1 MISLLYIDDEPGL
14 LELGKL
20 FLESAGG
27 FEVSTALSGDEGLGQ
42 LAQHDF
48 DAIVSDFQMP
58 GMDGIELLK
67 KVRKSFGTIPFVLFT
82 GRGREEVVIEAI
94 NNGVDFYLQKG
105 GDPKAQF
112 AELAH
117 KVRQSVSRR
126 KAETALSD
134 SEKRLADIINF
145 LPDATFAIDTKGMV
159 IAWNRAMERMTG
171 VKSEDVLGKGDY
183 EYALPFY
190 HVRRP
195 LLINLVLDND
205 PAIGE
210 RYPFVKKE
218 GRTLFS
224 EITIPHFND
233 GRGAALWFTA
243 SPLYDRKGDVV
254 GAIESIREITERKRA
269 EEKLVSANREYTNLL
284 DQIQDVYYR
293 SDAGGRLV
301 RASRSWATLL
311 GYSDVSECIG
321 RNIADDFYFHPPDRE
336 RLLAVIAKNGK
347 VTGYEVTLKKKD
359 GTPVIVEV
367 NSHPYFDPAGTI
379 IGIEGMF
386 RDITGRKKAEAERNE
401 SEKRFREL
409 AELLPQG
416 VYETDI
422 HGRMTYVNRLALAM
436 YGYTDED
443 IRTGVS
449 VADAIAPEDRQR
461 AAASFHRMGVEGTYP
476 KGSAEYLAL
485 RKDGTTFPIAIY
497 SSQILRD
504 GRIIGIRGILIDSTE
519 RKKAEDELRAANEQL
534 VASDEELRAQYDEL
548 ALGEKRIRMSESRL
562 RYMLGFNEYDKKS
575 EKELLG
581 YAIEGAGVV
590 TDSPLAYLA
599 FLNEDESELA
609 MYAWSTNAMA
619 ECSMRTK
626 PVVYKTEKTG
636 LWGEA
641 VRQRRPVIT
650 NDYAA
655 PDPAKKGYPEGH
667 PRIVRHMNVPVID
680 AGHVILVAG
689 VANKPS
695 DYTENDVNEL
705 LLLVQGLWNILK
717 RRRAEEIREES
728 EAKYQNIIDHAPS
741 GMHFYELKPDGS
753 LVFTGSNPGAD
764 QILGVVHSQF
774 IGKTIEEAFPPLA
787 ETGIPAQYRKV
798 AAEGGTWQT
807 DQVTYDGE
815 AIRGA
820 YAVTAFQTSPGAMV
834 AMFIDITKRKRAE
847 QNEQNTIA
855 FLNALIDQTPDSLW
869 VSDSKG
875 FLIRMNAACRRL
887 LHSDEKELAGKYNIF
902 QDNLVEEQGFMP
914 LVRSVFDEGRVVSF
928 PLTYESARLEGFPL
942 KDNVSLILEVTIFPV
957 RDAAGA
963 ITNAVIIHNDITERK
978 RAETDLKAAYEQV
991 TAAEEELREQYDT
1004 LAAAQAEI
1012 SSRRQQLEEIAS
1024 TVPGVVYQF
1033 YARPDGS
1040 RGMYYASNRT
1050 NEIFGLESDLGRF
1063 FPEFTDC
1070 VHPDDRPG
1078 FLSSIEDAVKRR
1090 ADWHF
1095 EGRFTRKTGETIW
1108 FEGISSPVAHGNELV
1123 FTGVILDI
1131 TERKRMEDAIRESE
1145 GRYRSLVELSPDA
1158 VVVHRDGKVLY
1169 ANPEA
1174 LRLVGAKTEA
1184 DMIGREVISFIHPD
1198 DRPMALEDFRL
1209 LYEEGKL
1216 IQLKEERLLRINGD
1230 PFTVEVTAS
1239 PIQYPGGLSV
1249 LAVFRDITDRKQA
1262 EAALRESEE
1271 KYRSLV
1277 ENVPFGITLIDTDHR
1292 IVISNAAQGQMF
1304 HTDAGLWTGRYC
1316 YREFEKRDAV
1326 CTHCPGTSAMA
1337 TGVCHEVETE
1347 GVRDDGTRFNARIHA
1362 IPLLDNEGRGTRFI
1376 EVVEDITERKKAE
1389 DALRQNEEKYRAL
1402 VETTGTGFVI
1412 LDQEGRVLDANSEY
1426 IRMTGHTRLEDIS
1439 GRSVTE
1445 WTAAHEQ
1452 ERNADAVRQCI
1463 RDGFIRNFEIDYTD
1477 NSGAIT
1483 PVEINATV
1491 VQSEGA
1497 VHILT
1502 LCRDIT
1508 ERKRVENELLRLK
1521 ISTDRSSDE
1530 IFWMDF
1536 AGNILYVND
1545 AACRVT
1551 GYSREE
1557 FLKMKISD
1565 LDPDFIPETWDAG
1578 VADLRERKTQF
1589 ITTRHR
1595 RKDGVIIDV
1604 EIVAVYVNQY
1614 DQEYSFAYV
1623 RDVTGRKRTEEALF
1637 SSQQMLQAVLDSIP
1651 QRVFWKDRNSVF
1663 LGCNKPLAL
1672 DAGYPNPA
1680 DMVGK
1685 TDYDHASH
1693 ATADLYRA
1701 DDRQVMETGQ
1711 PRINYEEPQIR
1722 PDGSQAW
1729 LRTTKVPLRNKEG
1742 AIIGVLGTYED
1753 ITEQKQAREA
1763 LRESEE
1769 KYRTLV
1775 ESSFDGIAIHQD
1787 GILVY
1792 VNRTAAR
1799 ILGSDDPGVFVGKP
1813 AIDMVAPAF
1822 RKRIS
1827 DRVQRG
1833 PERSQELIHEQF
1845 LKTDGTAIDVDVTTT
1860 PCTWKGKPAVYV
1872 TFRDITAQIRA
1883 EEAFHESSRKYAEL
1897 FELGSEALF
1906 LIDNETGA
1914 LLETNSAAC
1923 EMYGYPR
1930 DTLLTMKNTDLS
1942 AEQEETKKVTTET
1955 PQGIVRVPLRYHR
1968 RRDGTVFPV
1977 EIIGRFFVWNGR
1989 PVHIAAIRDITEHKH
2004 AEAALV
2010 ESEEKYRTLVEV
2022 NRDIIYSL
2030 SIDGTI
2036 LYVSPQALTQIGY
2049 QPDEM
2054 VGRNFIDFIHP
2065 GDTARL
2071 LNHIQE
2077 NFRTGDLGRSDRF
2090 RVHRKDGVYRW
2101 YEDNTIYTTDRQQRP
2116 VVVGT
2121 IRDITEEKAAQDAL
2135 RESEA
2140 RLSSILHGS
2149 PVLQFVIDQN
2159 HHVISWNKAL
2169 EEYSGIKAADII
2181 GTDQQWRAFYPE
2193 KRALLADL
2201 LVDGKT
2207 NAISRLYAGKFR
2219 QSRYVEEAFEA
2230 TDYFPHM
2237 GSSGIWLSFTAAP
2250 IRDMQGN
2257 IIGAVETLEDVT
2269 ERVTAENAL
2278 RESSERTRT
2287 ILDTAQAG
2295 IVLVDATTH
2304 QIVDANKKAL
2314 ELIGLGR
2321 ESVIG
2326 VVCHRFIC
2334 PADEGKCPVT
2344 DLGHQVDTSERILI
2358 TASGEKIPVLKTV
2371 VPVSISGRD
2380 VLVESFVDIAEQKRS
2395 EAAIREA
2402 NRKLN
2407 LLNSITRHD
2416 IRNQLTVALGYT
2428 QLAAFS
2434 KPDPVVVDFLARITA
2449 AIETIQ
2455 RQIEFTKAYQ
2465 ELGVHAPSWFR
2476 LVDVISIVRPE
2487 KVTLYN
2493 TCKAVEIF
2501 ADPMIDRVFFNLFDN
2516 ALNYG
2521 ERVTTVTV
2529 GCGKRKNSLVITFAD
2544 NGVGIAPGEKQ
2555 KIFEKGYGKNTGLGL
2570 FLVREILAITDITIS
2585 ETGTLGEGAVFE
2597 IVVPEGAYRN
2607 VE

>member
-27 FEVSTALSGDEGLGQ
+27 FEVSTALSGDEGLEQ

-58 GMDGIELLK
+58 GMDGIALLK

-117 KVRQSVSRR
+117 KVWQAVSRR
-126 KAETALSD
+126 RAETALSD

-145 LPDATFAIDTKGMV
+145 LPDATFAIDTHGVV

-171 VKSEDVLGKGDY
+171 FRAEDVLGKGDY

-190 HVRRP
+190 HERRP

-205 PAIGE
+205 PAIAE
-210 RYPFVKKE
+210 KYPFVKRE

-224 EITIPHFND
+224 EITIPHFNE

-243 SPLYDRKGDVV
+243 SPLYDRKGEIA

-269 EEKLVSANREYTNLL
+269 EEELVSANREYTNLL

-293 SDAGGRLV
+293 SDSQGRLV

-311 GYSDVSECIG
+311 GYNDVSECIG
-321 RNIADDFYFHPPDRE
+321 RNIADDFYFNPPDRE
-336 RLLAVIAKNGK
+336 RLLAGIAKNGK

-367 NSHPYFDPAGTI
+367 SSHPYFDPAGTT

-386 RDITGRKKAEAERNE
+386 RDITGRKKAEEERRE

-422 HGRMTYVNRLALAM
+422 HGRMTYVNRLALEM
-436 YGYTDED
+436 YGYTEED
-443 IRTGVS
+443 IGEGVS
-449 VADAIAPEDRQR
+449 VADAIAPEDRER
-461 AAASFHRMGVEGTYP
+461 ASASFHRMAVEGTYP

-504 GRIIGIRGILIDSTE
+504 GKVIGVRGSIIDITE
-519 RKKAEDELRAANEQL
+519 RKKAEDEIRAANEQL
-534 VASDEELRAQYDEL
+534 VASEEELRAQYDEL
-548 ALGEKRIRMSESRL
+548 ALGEKRVRMSESRL
-562 RYMLGFNEYDKKS
+562 RYMLGFNEYAKKS

-590 TDSPLAYLA
+590 TDSPLGYLA
-599 FLNEDESELA
+599 FLNEDESELS
-609 MYAWSTNAMA
+609 MYAWSKNAMA
-619 ECSMRTK
+619 ECSMITK

-641 VRQRRPVIT
+641 VRQRRAVIT

-680 AGHVILVAG
+680 EGHVILVAG
-689 VANKPS
+689 VANKQS

-705 LLLVQGLWNILK
+705 LLLMQGLWNILK
-717 RRRAEEIREES
+717 RRRAEETRNES
-728 EAKYQNIIDHAPS
+728 EAKYRNIINHAPA

-764 QILGVVHSQF
+764 RILGIVHSQF
-774 IGKTIEEAFPPLA
+774 IGKTIEEAFPPLT
-787 ETGIPAQYRKV
+787 ETEIPAQYRRV
-798 AAEGGTWQT
+798 AADGGTWQT
-807 DQVTYDGE
+807 EQVIYDGE
-815 AIRGA
+815 AIHGA

-834 AMFIDITKRKRAE
+834 AMFMDITK
-847 QNEQNTIA
+847 
-855 FLNALIDQTPDSLW
+855 
-869 VSDSKG
+869 
-875 FLIRMNAACRRL
+875 
-887 LHSDEKELAGKYNIF
+887 
-902 QDNLVEEQGFMP
+902 
-914 LVRSVFDEGRVVSF
+914 
-928 PLTYESARLEGFPL
+928 
-942 KDNVSLILEVTIFPV
+942 
-957 RDAAGA
+957 
-963 ITNAVIIHNDITERK
+963 RK
-978 RAETDLKAAYEQV
+978 RAETDLKAAYELV
-991 TAAEEELREQYDT
+991 ASAEEELREQYDT

-1033 YARPDGS
+1033 WARPDGS
-1040 RGMYYASNRT
+1040 RGMYYTSNRT
-1050 NEIFGLESDLGRF
+1050 NEIFGLESNLERF
-1063 FPEFTDC
+1063 FPEFTAG
-1070 VHPDDRPG
+1070 VHPDDRPA
-1078 FLSSIEDAVKRR
+1078 FLSSIDDAVNRR
-1090 ADWHF
+1090 AGWHF
-1095 EGRFTRKTGETIW
+1095 EGRFIRHSGETIW
-1108 FEGISSPVAHGNELV
+1108 FEGLSSPVVHGDELV

-1131 TERKRMEDAIRESE
+1131 TGRKRMEEAIRESE

-1174 LRLVGAKTEA
+1174 LRLVGAKTETE
-1184 DMIGREVISFIHPD
+1184 MIGREVISFIHPD

-1277 ENVPFGITLIDTDHR
+1277 ENIPFGITLIDADHR
-1292 IVISNAAQGQMF
+1292 IVISNTAQGQMF

-1326 CTHCPGTSAMA
+1326 CTHCPGTRAMA
-1337 TGVCHEVETE
+1337 TGVRHEVETE

-1362 IPLLDNEGRGTRFI
+1362 IPLVDNEGKGTRFI

-1412 LDQEGRVLDANSEY
+1412 LDHEGRVLDANPEY

-1439 GRSVTE
+1439 GRNVTE

-1508 ERKRVENELLRLK
+1508 DRKRAEDELLRLK

-1557 FLKMKISD
+1557 FLKMKIFE
-1565 LDPDFIPETWDAG
+1565 LDPDFLPGVWDAS

-1799 ILGSDDPGVFVGKP
+1799 ILGSDDPGVFAGKP
-1813 AIDMVAPAF
+1813 AIEVVAPAF
-1822 RKRIS
+1822 RERIT

-1845 LKTDGTAIDVDVTTT
+1845 LKTDGTAIDVDVTSS

-1872 TFRDITAQIRA
+1872 TFRDITAQVRA
-1883 EEAFHESSRKYAEL
+1883 EEAFRESSRKYAEL

-1930 DTLLTMKNTDLS
+1930 DILLTMKNTDLS
-1942 AEQEETKKVTTET
+1942 AEQEDTRKVTTET

-1989 PVHIAAIRDITEHKH
+1989 PVHIAAIRDITEHKR

-2030 SIDGTI
+2030 SADGTI

-2054 VGRNFIDFIHP
+2054 VGRNFTDFIHP
-2065 GDTARL
+2065 GDKAML

-2077 NFRTGDLGRSDRF
+2077 NLRTGNLGHSDRF

-2101 YEDNTIYTTDRQQRP
+2101 FEDNTIYTTDRQQRP
-2116 VVVGT
+2116 VVVST

-2149 PVLQFVIDQN
+2149 PVLQFVIDRD

-2193 KRALLADL
+2193 KRAVLADL
-2201 LVDGKT
+2201 LVDGNT
-2207 NAISRLYAGKFR
+2207 NAISSLYAGKFR

-2269 ERVTAENAL
+2269 DRVTAENAL

-2295 IVLVDATTH
+2295 IVLVDATNHT
-2304 QIVDANKKAL
+2304 IVDANKKAL
-2314 ELIGLGR
+2314 ELIGLDR
-2321 ESVIG
+2321 DSVIG
-2326 VVCHRFIC
+2326 AVCHRFIC
-2334 PADEGKCPVT
+2334 SAEQGKCPVT
-2344 DLGHQVDTSERILI
+2344 DCGQKVDTSERVLI
-2358 TASGEKIPVLKTV
+2358 TAAGEKIPVLKTV

-2416 IRNQLTVALGYT
+2416 IRNQLTVAQGYT
-2428 QLAAFS
+2428 QLAALS
-2434 KPDPVVVDFLARITA
+2434 KPEPVIMDFLAKITT
-2449 AIETIQ
+2449 AIDTIQ
-2455 RQIEFTKAYQ
+2455 RQIEFTKTYQ
-2465 ELGVHAPSWFR
+2465 ELGVHAPAWFR
-2476 LVDVISIVRPE
+2476 VIDVVSSVRPE

-2493 TCKAVEIF
+2493 TCKAIEIF

-2529 GCGKRKNSLVITFAD
+2529 GCGKRKNSLVISFAD
-2544 NGVGIAPGEKQ
+2544 NGTGIAPGEKQ

-2570 FLVREILAITDITIS
+2570 FLVREILAITGMTIS
-2585 ETGTLGEGAVFE
+2585 ETGTPGEGAVFE

-2607 VE
+2607 AE